1 MPQANA
7 TVKIIG
13 VDMFVGS
20 NTDFTASLIQSVN
33 EKISFQKN

>member
-1 MPQANA
+1 MPQAHA

-20 NTDFTASLIQSVN
+20 NTDFTTS
-33 EKISFQKN
+33 